1 VSDRLFTSESLPAA
15 GVGVFSLDDALPRSS
30 TLIEASAGTGKTF
43 TLTHLAASFIER
55 DALPISQLL
64 LVTYTRAAAG
74 ELRDRLRRVLRER
87 AATTT
92 DTDAGTR
99 LRIAAEEFDTA
110 TITTIHGFC
119 QQVLTT
125 LGVNVPLDP
134 ALKLLAD
141 EETLITQIAADL
153 LAGQALAESTAEGT
167 LPKLAKLTEAIR
179 MGSTHP
185 GIVVAGHPDE
195 PDHNR
200 LAQLTTDGLD
210 ELDRRL
216 AARSLMT
223 YQQLLNRVAAAVNG
237 PKNSG
242 VVDILRRRFRVAL
255 IDEFQ
260 DTDPVQWEVFR
271 LLFAGGDRAD
281 SPTLVLV
288 GDPKQAIY
296 SFRGADIAT
305 YLDAKAVVE
314 RQRRLDR
321 NWRSTP
327 QLIAALNSLFAGSR
341 FGSSPDGA
349 HTIGYDPVIAART

>member
-1 VSDRLFTSESLPAA
+1 
-15 GVGVFSLDDALPRSS
+15 
-30 TLIEASAGTGKTF
+30 
-43 TLTHLAASFIER
+43 
-55 DALPISQLL
+55 
-64 LVTYTRAAAG
+64 
-74 ELRDRLRRVLRER
+74 
-87 AATTT
+87 
-92 DTDAGTR
+92 
-99 LRIAAEEFDTA
+99 
-110 TITTIHGFC
+110 
-119 QQVLTT
+119 
-125 LGVNVPLDP
+125 
-134 ALKLLAD
+134 
-141 EETLITQIAADL
+141 
-153 LAGQALAESTAEGT
+153 
-167 LPKLAKLTEAIR
+167 

-242 VVDILRRRFRVAL
+242 RRRHPQTSLQGGL

-271 LLFAGGDRAD
+271 LLFAGSDGAD

-305 YLDAKAVVE
+305 YLNAKAVVTTPAP
-314 RQRRLDR
+314 
-321 NWRSTP
+321 SGP
-327 QLIAALNSLFAGSR
+327 QLAQHPSADRSAQLAVRGQPLR
-341 FGSSPDGA
+341 
-349 HTIGYDPVIAART
+349 VVARRHSHDRLRPQ